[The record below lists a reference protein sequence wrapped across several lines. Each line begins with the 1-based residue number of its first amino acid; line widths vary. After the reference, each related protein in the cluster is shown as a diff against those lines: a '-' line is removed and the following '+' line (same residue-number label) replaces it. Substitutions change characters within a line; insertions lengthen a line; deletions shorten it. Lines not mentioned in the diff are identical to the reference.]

1 MANDVDKVAVAQQ
14 PSVPEG
20 RERVAAANAF
30 QGDAKRLK
38 ALREGQGEVLEV
50 AIELVAPVVEA
61 GTETLAEIVARRTVA
76 PELEAVFGAAAEAS
90 RKLEV
95 FAQRAMLIAGGERC
109 VGEFEGFA
117 TGPVICDE
125 LYLLASGELA
135 HVTSLGTWSKAGED
149 TVVKATVVSA
159 RAISADEAVQHFDWE
174 QMLVRMGGA
183 CRPGSPAPDAAD
195 RLERLSALVARVAVA
210 AAGGLSVLRAAL
222 RS

>member
-1 MANDVDKVAVAQQ
+1 MANEVDRFAVTQQ
-14 PSVPEG
+14 LPIVEG
-20 RERVAAANAF
+20 PERVAAATAF
-30 QGDAKRLK
+30 QSNARRLK
-38 ALREGQGEVLEV
+38 ALKVGQGEVLAV

-61 GTETLAEIVARRTVA
+61 GTETLAEILARRTVA
-76 PELEAVFGAAAEAS
+76 PELEAVFGAAAEAA
-90 RKLEV
+90 RKLGF

-135 HVTSLGTWSKAGED
+135 HVTSLGTWSKSGED

-159 RAISADEAVQHFDWE
+159 QVMTADEAVQQYDWE
-174 QMLVRMGGA
+174 QMLVRLGGA
-183 CRPGSPAPDAAD
+183 CRPGSPARDAAD
-195 RLERLSALVARVAVA
+195 RMERLSSLVARVAVA
-210 AAGGLSVLRAAL
+210 AEGGLSVLEAAL